1 MLVALNT
8 HGYSNYVVNRMF
20 QIYARPLLMA
30 GHEDLDTIPPEIGYV
45 FKFGTVPYAV
55 TLTIEVPYKRRQ
67 MMRHDTLQLWSTSC
81 SDHRESKWWN
91 YGLPDADIERPE
103 L

>member
-1 MLVALNT
+1 
-8 HGYSNYVVNRMF
+8 
-20 QIYARPLLMA
+20 MA